1 MYGREGIFMI
11 GKTITHYRIL
21 EELGRGGMGVVYK
34 AEDIKLDRS
43 VAIKVLSPHLSSDEK
58 AVARFVHEAKAAS
71 ALDHANIGAIY
82 EIDETQAGET
92 FIAMA
97 YYEGETLRERLDR
110 GGMEIDE
117 ALSIIGQVAGG
128 LERAHGAGIV
138 HRDIKPSNIIMTRH
152 GEAKVIDFGLAK
164 LAGGTKLTREGSTF
178 GTAAYMSPEQA
189 LGEEMDHRSD
199 IFSLGVIFY
208 EMLAGERPFRG
219 EHEVALLYEIVHEK
233 PQSLQDLG
241 IDIDPAIE
249 SIIDRVLAKDRDKR
263 YERVSEFVTDLV
275 ALREGRLSD
284 SITTPSKFRRRPA
297 RRSLLGIGVTALA
310 VAIIITALYMTL
322 WRGETIDS
330 IAVLPLEN
338 LSKDDDE
345 EYFVNGLTDE
355 LISRLARI
363 GGLKVISRT
372 SVMQYR
378 GSSKPLP
385 KIAGELN
392 VKAVLEGSVLRIGN
406 RVRIAVKLIHAGTDR
421 SIWAESYERDI
432 HDILRLQSEVAL
444 DVARNI
450 KIKLTSLD
458 REEITGNVA
467 VSAEAHEAYLKGRY
481 YVDQRTP
488 DALNKGLKYF
498 ELSIEKDSSYALAYA
513 GIADTYL
520 LLAAYSL
527 ENPDLI
533 YPKARQAALKAIKLD
548 GRLAEAH
555 TSLAI
560 VKWHYEWEFDEA
572 EREFRRA
579 VVLNPNYTRAHHWY
593 ALYLSFLER
602 YDEAIAEMRKAQ
614 SVDPV
619 SLIANAALGLVYYY
633 ADRYDEALEQS
644 IQTLEMDDQFF
655 PAYTVQGRAYTR
667 KSMYSEAIE
676 AFEKVIEISGRR
688 SSVLSLIAHPL
699 AASGDVNKAE
709 ELYDELRERSVDEYI
724 SPFDMAVLTMAL
736 GRKPETLNWL
746 ERAYDEKT
754 FDIMSMNAEPLL
766 KDLRDEPRFFE
777 LTDKIGLTFDRN

>member
-1 MYGREGIFMI
+1 MI
-11 GKTITHYRIL
+11 GKIISHYRIL

-34 AEDIKLDRS
+34 AEDVKLDRS
-43 VAIKVLSPHLSSDEK
+43 VAIKVLSPHLSADEK

-71 ALDHANIGAIY
+71 ALDHANIGTIY
-82 EIDETQAGET
+82 EIDDTPNGET

-97 YYEGETLRERLDR
+97 YYEGETLRERIDR
-110 GGMEIDE
+110 GGMELDE
-117 ALSIIGQVAGG
+117 TLGIIEQVTRG
-128 LERAHGAGIV
+128 LERAHEAGIV

-164 LAGGTKLTREGSTF
+164 LTGGTKLTKEGSTF

-189 LGEEMDHRSD
+189 LGEETDQRSD

-219 EHEVALLYEIVHEK
+219 EHESALLYEIVHEK
-233 PQSLQDLG
+233 HKPLRDLE

-249 SIIDRVLAKDRDKR
+249 SIIDRVLAKDRNER
-263 YERVSEFVTDLV
+263 YEGVSEFATDLV

-284 SITTPSKFRRRPA
+284 LKTASSMHKRIPT
-297 RRSLLGIGVTALA
+297 RRSLLVVGVVA
-310 VAIIITALYMTL
+310 VAIIITTLYIKI
-322 WRGETIDS
+322 WREETIDS

-338 LSKDDDE
+338 MSDDE
-345 EYFVNGLTDE
+345 GEDYFVDGMTDE

-385 KIAGELN
+385 EIAGELN
-392 VKAVLEGSVLRIGN
+392 VKTVLEGSVLRIGN

-421 SIWAESYERDI
+421 SMWAESYERDI
-432 HDILRLQSEVAL
+432 HDILQLQSEVAL
-444 DVARNI
+444 DIARNI
-450 KIKLTSLD
+450 KIELTSFD
-458 REEITGNVA
+458 REEITGNLA
-467 VSAEAHEAYLKGRY
+467 VSTEAHEAYLKGRY

-498 ELSIEKDSSYALAYA
+498 ELSIEEDSSYALAYA

-520 LLAAYSL
+520 ILAAYSL
-527 ENPDLI
+527 EDPDYI
-533 YPKARQAALKAIKLD
+533 YPRARQAALKAIELD

-560 VKWHYEWEFDEA
+560 VKWYYEWEFDEA
-572 EREFRRA
+572 EREFKRA
-579 VVLNPNYTRAHHWY
+579 VALNPNYTRAHHWY

-602 YDEAIAEMRKAQ
+602 HEEAIAEMRKAQ

-619 SLIANAALGLVYYY
+619 SLIVNAALGLVYYY
-633 ADRYDEALEQS
+633 ADRYSEALDQS
-644 IQTLEMDDQFF
+644 TQTLEMDDQFF

-667 KSMYSEAIE
+667 MDRYREAIE
-676 AFEKVIEISGRR
+676 AFDKVIEISGRR

-699 AASGDVNKAE
+699 ASSGDIKKAE
-709 ELYDELRERSVDEYI
+709 ELYDELMERSSKEYI

-736 GRKPETLNWL
+736 GRKEETLDWL
-746 ERAYDEKT
+746 ERAYNEKT

-766 KDLRDEPRFFE
+766 NDLRVEPRFIE
-777 LTDKIGLTFDRN
+777 LTDKIGLTIERN